1 MGIIQHDCVHNY
13 GQDANYPQIY
23 LLNTGFT
30 NNRPVIYN
38 IQKELL
44 RILSC
49 YLYSKQTLG
58 VNLSICL
65 IHMVKYAP
73 T

>member
-1 MGIIQHDCVHNY
+1 MGIIQHYCVRNY

-23 LLNTGFT
+23 LLNTGVT

-58 VNLSICL
+58 VNLSIYL
-65 IHMVKYAP
+65 IHMAKYLP
-73 T
+73 V